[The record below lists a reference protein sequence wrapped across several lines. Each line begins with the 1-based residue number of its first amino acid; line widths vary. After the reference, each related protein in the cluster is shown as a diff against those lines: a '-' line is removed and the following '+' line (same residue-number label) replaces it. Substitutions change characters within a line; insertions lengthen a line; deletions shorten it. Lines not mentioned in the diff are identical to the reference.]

1 MLSGIQELYRYRE
14 LVGMWA
20 VREIKGRYTQSIL
33 GLAWA
38 VFQPI
43 ALSLVYVLVFA
54 YIVRVPSDGIPYP
67 VFVFAA
73 QLPWSFFSRGLL
85 GAVPSIVTNM
95 NLVTK
100 IYVPR
105 ATFPLASIGAYL
117 MDFVWGVAVLIVMML
132 WYGIPLN
139 PAMPFVLVLFAIQ
152 LMLMGGLALLF
163 AALNVFFR
171 DIGQMLP
178 LLLQIATYACP
189 VIYSVSLVPERLRP
203 YYMLN
208 PMAVVIDGYR
218 QVLFKGTLP
227 DPAYTAIAAA
237 ISFAVFAI
245 GFLIFRRL
253 EDQFADVI

>member
-1 MLSGIQELYRYRE
+1 MLTGIQELYSYRE
-14 LVGMWA
+14 LVAMWA
-20 VREIKGRYTQSIL
+20 LREIKGRYTQSVF

-67 VFVFAA
+67 LFVFTA
-73 QLPWSFFSRGLL
+73 QLPWSFFSRGLS

-105 ATFPLASIGAYL
+105 ATFPLASIAAYF
-117 MDFVWGVAVLIVMML
+117 MDFVWGLLVLIAMML
-132 WYGIPLN
+132 YYAVPIN
-139 PAMPFVLVLFAIQ
+139 AAMPFVIVLFAIQ
-152 LMLMGGLALLF
+152 VLLMAGLALI
-163 AALNVFFR
+163 ASALNVFFR

-189 VIYSVSLVPERLRP
+189 IIYSLSLVPERLRP
-203 YYMLN
+203 FYMLN
-208 PMAVVIDGYR
+208 PMAVIIDGYR
-218 QVLFKGTLP
+218 SVLFKGTLP
-227 DPAYTAIAAA
+227 DLGYVAIAAA
-237 ISFAVFAI
+237 ISLAIFIAGFALFHS
-245 GFLIFRRL
+245 L

>member
-1 MLSGIQELYRYRE
+1 MLTGIQELYSYRE

-20 VREIKGRYTQSIL
+20 LREIKARYTQSVF

-67 VFVFAA
+67 LFVFAA

-105 ATFPLASIGAYL
+105 ATFPLASIMACF
-117 MDFVWGVAVLIVMML
+117 MDFAWGLLVLIVMML
-132 WYGIPLN
+132 YYAVPVN
-139 PAMPFVLVLFAIQ
+139 PAMPFVIVLFVIQ
-152 LMLMGGLALLF
+152 LLLMGGLALI
-163 AALNVFFR
+163 ASALNVFLR
-171 DIGQMLP
+171 DISQMLP
-178 LLLQIATYACP
+178 LLLQIAMYACP
-189 VIYSVSLVPERLRP
+189 IIYSISSVPERLRP
-203 YYMLN
+203 FYLLN
-208 PMAVVIDGYR
+208 PMAVIIEGYR
-218 QVLFKGTLP
+218 SVLFKGTLP
-227 DPAYTAIAAA
+227 DFGYVAVAAA
-237 ISFAVFAI
+237 VSLAVFII
-245 GFLIFRRL
+245 GFVVFRSL

>member
-1 MLSGIQELYRYRE
+1 MQEIYSYRE

-20 VREIKGRYTQSIL
+20 LREIKARYTQSVF

-67 VFVFAA
+67 LFVFAA

-85 GAVPSIVTNM
+85 SAVPSIVTNM

-105 ATFPLASIGAYL
+105 AIFPLASIMACF
-117 MDFVWGVAVLIVMML
+117 MDFAWGLLVLIVMMI
-132 WYGIPLN
+132 YYVVPLN
-139 PAMPFVLVLFAIQ
+139 AAMPFVIVLFAIQ
-152 LMLMGGLALLF
+152 VLLMGGLALI
-163 AALNVFFR
+163 ASALNVFLR
-171 DIGQMLP
+171 DVSQMLP
-178 LLLQIATYACP
+178 LLLQIAMYACP
-189 VIYSVSLVPERLRP
+189 IIYSVSLVPERFRP
-203 YYMLN
+203 LYLLN
-208 PMAVVIDGYR
+208 PMAVIIDGYR
-218 QVLFKGTLP
+218 SVLFKGVLP
-227 DPAYTAIAAA
+227 DLGYIAIAAA
-237 ISFAVFAI
+237 ISLAIFIAGFAI
-245 GFLIFRRL
+245 FRAL